1 MTKVDNFFDC
11 IAMIVTNITA
21 AWAVD
26 REFVYIVVP
35 ARALFRNVR
44 FAYTKQLLVMKI
56 NVSRTRNPYFLGR
69 QI

>member
-1 MTKVDNFFDC
+1 MSIYIYIYN
-11 IAMIVTNITA
+11 NITA

-44 FAYTKQLLVMKI
+44 FACTKPLLCVKI
-56 NVSRTRNPYFLGR
+56 TVSRRRNPYFLGR